1 MTLENVKKEL
11 LQEAKKEAQRLK
23 QDAEKEVDLI
33 NKKVK
38 EEITACRKEAQHH
51 AEELLKENKR
61 KTMAAAQ
68 FDALRLR
75 SAAKKE
81 IIGRLI
87 EKTRKKLLS
96 LSEKERREWLQKLL
110 EKAKKEIA
118 VATIYLAPQDLNLL
132 KENVKV
138 RETTISGGL
147 IAESEEGQV
156 RVNLSVE
163 ELLQTL
169 QEEKTMEL
177 SEVLFGQE

>member
-1 MTLENVKKEL
+1 MRNINNYKIFGTIL
-11 LQEAKKEAQRLK
+11 LIIVIISIVSQFIFAGDDK
-23 QDAEKEVDLI
+23 I
-33 NKKVK
+33 NYDNH
-38 EEITACRKEAQHH
+38 R
-51 AEELLKENKR
+51 
-61 KTMAAAQ
+61 
-68 FDALRLR
+68 
-75 SAAKKE
+75 
-81 IIGRLI
+81 
-87 EKTRKKLLS
+87 
-96 LSEKERREWLQKLL
+96 
-110 EKAKKEIA
+110 IA
-118 VATIYLAPQDLNLL
+118 LNLL